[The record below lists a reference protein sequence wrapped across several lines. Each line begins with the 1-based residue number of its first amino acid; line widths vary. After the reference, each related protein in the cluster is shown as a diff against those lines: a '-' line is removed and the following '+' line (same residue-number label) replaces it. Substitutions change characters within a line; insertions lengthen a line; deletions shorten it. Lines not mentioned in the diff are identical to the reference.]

1 MERLTTGAAGQ
12 HEVHIYCTPEAVLAY
27 EQWMTYPMKNLF
39 EDQYGTTAQSVVS
52 AYATNYINVE
62 FFPLGV
68 FDVRVVKEN
77 EDEDDAKFVTIDP
90 SDRDWHAELT
100 RQLQAIAP
108 DVIRP
113 TLVTETGVFIDKQE
127 VSKLLSAHQELFRIR
142 PSKAIDEDFDDEDT
156 IAAKFT
162 AEMSID
168 DQLDRY
174 AVSLAKRVYATNKI
188 EDLRP
193 FVDDRVYAAAAAVSV
208 SKRKGL
214 DKSLIEA
221 FGWNSNEFY
230 TRVASFIRSNVRKSI
245 SVLKITKL
253 PVDQLRRSFVEDFDD
268 VSFAGWISSALE
280 GETVVTEQEV
290 EEEEESD
297 ESIDEEATI
306 DCSYDSYSDVVYS
319 DNEEDEMQ
327 LGAKFSNLKK
337 AVRNLRSRSKY
348 VELSLMR
355 TTQGSK
361 PQRFSWTGATAL
373 EPGDVIMTSVR
384 AAKAKESKKKMK
396 KAKPTTVII
405 DFQMRNR
412 RAPSS
417 PWLVV
422 QTVEVL
428 LPENGK
434 IDGPMFV
441 VPLDDQAFRIVV
453 STRRPDEGWQMVDI
467 EGEYEF
473 SVDPYG
479 TKGEKRRNY
488 PVTWEQVRS
497 VRYNQDLRAKYS
509 IPEFIFRARA
519 YGVAPFPFKRPTT
532 GEVVDYFEPTQ
543 RQQLEDERMRTVSEQ
558 RENGIDAFIAKM
570 KEHADFKAYAVAE
583 VRHVIYAINNNLVYM
598 SEFLPTTL
606 DYDDEYNTAM
616 QTPIE
621 SKYST
626 MDSKRRYK
634 RQMELSTIGVKYVSI
649 PPTPIPS
656 KEISEET
663 AVRFAAGT
671 QFIRPGAGRDIV
683 VPLTTPVAVAVPSR
697 VQSSTRARIAPTV
710 LPSTVTTS
718 TNTGSASTSTGT
730 SGSSSSSSAGTS
742 GTSSSSSD
750 SSSSAVSLTRATT
763 PKVLLNFKGVA
774 NGKKLQQQHKENEDK
789 IKILEDLVAV
799 ASELEKLNTPTAELQ
814 NRKKDLEDLIN
825 LIPGVIQS
833 NLTTE
838 IDKVDRELRSP
849 AFSNAARKLSEEI
862 QSTLDGQPLD
872 AFVRKN
878 SLNAIPTLDPTL
890 KANFD
895 NAFSLFDALS
905 KTIRS
910 FSTLA
915 EIQQFVAAKLALD
928 DAYDAANSSTIAPI
942 SSQITED
949 APISIEALFDQVAEE
964 QMGVVDQMINYVVMT
979 GDAVRHTF
987 DKILA
992 TKIKMMDPR
1001 YFGAIFLER
1010 KQYIILVPDGD
1021 AWDRIASDLRY
1032 GLLDYGSFLRDYTF
1046 EVPAGGL
1053 FSHSR
1058 RISMVSLNGRN
1069 TVELKRTYDTKRNA
1083 TTIQLRIGERRF
1095 SGMLDTHI
1103 YAVNYKIHSAKF
1115 SGWTGF

>member
-1 MERLTTGAAGQ
+1 LT
-12 HEVHIYCTPEAVLAY
+12 
-27 EQWMTYPMKNLF
+27 
-39 EDQYGTTAQSVVS
+39 
-52 AYATNYINVE
+52 
-62 FFPLGV
+62 
-68 FDVRVVKEN
+68 
-77 EDEDDAKFVTIDP
+77 
-90 SDRDWHAELT
+90 
-100 RQLQAIAP
+100 
-108 DVIRP
+108 
-113 TLVTETGVFIDKQE
+113 
-127 VSKLLSAHQELFRIR
+127 
-142 PSKAIDEDFDDEDT
+142 
-156 IAAKFT
+156 
-162 AEMSID
+162 
-168 DQLDRY
+168 
-174 AVSLAKRVYATNKI
+174 
-188 EDLRP
+188 P
-193 FVDDRVYAAAAAVSV
+193 FVEDRVYAGAAAVSV

-214 DKSLIEA
+214 DKSLIDA
-221 FGWNSNEFY
+221 FGWNSTEFY
-230 TRVASFIRSNVRKSI
+230 TRVASFIRSHVRNSI
-245 SVLKITKL
+245 SVLNVTKMS
-253 PVDQLRRSFVEDFDD
+253 VDQLRRSFVEEFDD

-280 GETVVTEQEV
+280 DNTVVDEQE

-297 ESIDEEATI
+297 ESIDEGTTI
-306 DCSYDSYSDVVYS
+306 DCAYDSYSDVVYS

-337 AVRNLRSRSKY
+337 AVRNLKSRSKY

-373 EPGDVIMTSVR
+373 EPGDVIMTSIR

-417 PWLVV
+417 PWLVA

-428 LPENGK
+428 LPESGK

-453 STRRPDEGWQMVDI
+453 SARRPDEGWQMVDI

-479 TKGEKRRNY
+479 TKGAKRRNY

-558 RENGIDAFIAKM
+558 RENGVDAFIAKM

-598 SEFLPTTL
+598 SDFLPTTL
-606 DYDDEYNTAM
+606 EYDDEYNTAM

-626 MDSKRRYK
+626 MNSRRRHA
-634 RQMELSTIGVKYVSI
+634 RQMELSGIGVKYVTVSPPSI
-649 PPTPIPS
+649 PT
-656 KEISEET
+656 KDISEET
-663 AVRFAAGT
+663 AVRFAAGAR
-671 QFIRPGAGRDIV
+671 FNRPGAGRDIT
-683 VPLTTPVAVAVPSR
+683 VPLAAPPSR
-697 VQSSTRARIAPTV
+697 MQSSTRARIAPIAR
-710 LPSTVTTS
+710 PSATTS
-718 TNTGSASTSTGT
+718 TASASSSTGTSGASSSSSAAT
-730 SGSSSSSSAGTS
+730 SGSSSSTTLPRS
-742 GTSSSSSD
+742 
-750 SSSSAVSLTRATT
+750 ATT
-763 PKVLLNFKGVA
+763 PTATLNFSGVA
-774 NGKKLQQQHKENEDK
+774 NGQILKRQHKENERR
-789 IKILEDLVAV
+789 IAILENLVAV
-799 ASELEKLNTPTAELQ
+799 AGELTKFITNTTTLLEK
-814 NRKKDLEDLIN
+814 KKILEDLIN
-825 LIPGVIQS
+825 LIPGVTQG

-838 IDKVDRELRSP
+838 IDRVNTELASSS
-849 AFSNAARKLSEEI
+849 FSRAAQELSNEI
-862 QSTLDGQPLD
+862 DSIIKD
-872 AFVRKN
+872 AIMDAAVRKN
-878 SLNAIPTLDPTL
+878 SFPSQDQTL
-890 KANFD
+890 KADFD
-895 NAFSLFDALS
+895 RAVARFESISNSIGSPVQFS
-905 KTIRS
+905 
-910 FSTLA
+910 
-915 EIQQFVAAKLALD
+915 EIQEFVAAKTALN
-928 DAYDAANSSTIAPI
+928 DAYNVATKPRISPI
-942 SSQITED
+942 SSQITEN
-949 APISIEALFDQVAEE
+949 APISIEALFEQVAEE
-964 QMGVVDQMINYVVMT
+964 QMGVIDQVINYVVMT

-992 TKIKMMDPR
+992 AKIKIMDPR

-1021 AWDRIASDLRY
+1021 AWDRIASDLRL
-1032 GLLDYGSFLRDYTF
+1032 GFLDYSSFLRDYTF

-1053 FSHSR
+1053 FTHSR

-1083 TTIQLRIGERRF
+1083 TTIHLRVGGQRF

-1103 YAVNYKIHSAKF
+1103 YAANYKVHSVKF